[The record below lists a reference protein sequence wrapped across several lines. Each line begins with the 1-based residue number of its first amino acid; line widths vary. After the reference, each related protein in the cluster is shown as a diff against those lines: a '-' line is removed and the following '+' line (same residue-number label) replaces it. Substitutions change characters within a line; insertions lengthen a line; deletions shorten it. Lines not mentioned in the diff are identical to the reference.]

1 MPSLFDILA
10 QAQNGNGMQALA
22 QQFGLSQ
29 QQTQSAVEALLPAFS
44 QGLKRNTSDPYGLG
58 SFMTAMASGQHAK
71 YFEDAS
77 RAFSPQGVD
86 EGNGIL
92 GHLFGS
98 KDLSRAVASQAA
110 QASGVSQ
117 QVLQQM
123 LPAVASMV
131 MGGLFKQTTNQMQAA
146 GGFGGGGN
154 PLGELIEQM
163 MRQAGGGAPA
173 PQQRQAPQPASPAD
187 NPLGKVL
194 QDMFGGGGQQPQGQ
208 PQQTQNPMGDNPL
221 GKVLQDM
228 FGGGAQQPQ
237 RQPQQT
243 QNPMGD
249 NPLGKVLQ
257 DMFGGGAQ
265 QPQGRTQQTQN
276 PMGDNPLGKVLQD
289 MFGGGQGGGTAGG
302 QPAPQQRQ
310 APQPAPNPSGRP
322 RNPFDDL
329 FGKMFETGA
338 QQRDDYQKGVES
350 IFDQFKQGMGR
361 R

>member
-29 QQTQSAVEALLPAFS
+29 QQTQAAVEALLPAFS
-44 QGLKRNTSDPYGLG
+44 QGLRRNISDPYGLG
-58 SFMTAMASGQHAK
+58 AFMTAMASGQHAK
-71 YFEDAS
+71 YFEDAT

-98 KDLSRAVASQAA
+98 KDLSRAVAGQAA
-110 QASGVSQ
+110 QATGVSQ

-123 LPAVASMV
+123 LPAIASMM
-131 MGGLFKQTTNQMQAA
+131 MGGLFKQTTDQLTGGQMQAA
-146 GGFGGGGN
+146 GGFGSGGN
-154 PLGELIEQM
+154 PLGEIIEQM
-163 MRQAGGGAPA
+163 MRQAGGGAQTSRPG
-173 PQQRQAPQPASPAD
+173 QAPQPQNPMD

-194 QDMFGGGGQQPQGQ
+194 QDMFGGGVQQPQGQ
-208 PQQTQNPMGDNPL
+208 PQQAPNPYGDNPL

-228 FGGGAQQPQ
+228 FGGGASQQP
-237 RQPQQT
+237 
-243 QNPMGD
+243 
-249 NPLGKVLQ
+249 
-257 DMFGGGAQ
+257 
-265 QPQGRTQQTQN
+265 
-276 PMGDNPLGKVLQD
+276 
-289 MFGGGQGGGTAGG
+289 
-302 QPAPQQRQ
+302 Q
-310 APQPAPNPSGRP
+310 APQPQTNPSGRP

-350 IFDQFKQGMGR
+350 IFDQFKRGMDR